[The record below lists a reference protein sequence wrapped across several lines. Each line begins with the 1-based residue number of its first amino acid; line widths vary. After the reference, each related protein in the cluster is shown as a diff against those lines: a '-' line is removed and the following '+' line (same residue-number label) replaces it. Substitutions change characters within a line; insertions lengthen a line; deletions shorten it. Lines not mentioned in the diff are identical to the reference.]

1 MYACVRTDN
10 MEGTTLG
17 KYTVS
22 LKVDAD
28 IENGSVVVVGG
39 LVEGE
44 REVRTYTAPKG
55 NEKLG
60 KLAHVASPEVVKEK
74 SHNSLADFI
83 NKKDEIARG
92 YILVSGD
99 MFSLTQ
105 KGFAD
110 GSVLNKG
117 SIVELDAG
125 MKLKA
130 VATATSGKTKI
141 GTIEAVEGSYYLVVV
156 D

>member
-60 KLAHVASPEVVKEK
+60 KLALVASPEVVKEK

-99 MFSLTQ
+99 ISRSLRKDSQTALFSI
-105 KGFAD
+105 K
-110 GSVLNKG
+110 
-117 SIVELDAG
+117 
-125 MKLKA
+125 
-130 VATATSGKTKI
+130 
-141 GTIEAVEGSYYLVVV
+141 EALLSLMQV
-156 D
+156 